1 MCRERQDRKG
11 VGRQFGFGFVWD
23 SSAAAQQQRQR
34 QGRSK
39 EPTFLYRS
47 GSGGPTDN
55 LHYQNVLSAATVE
68 LMATVCS
75 VSCWPILSLAFRGTR
90 QSKAVNHR
98 HLRRRTF
105 TISPSV
111 CLRSRRHS
119 LPTQTLT
126 VVVLSEY
133 RENGI
138 PLVDLPTPAILYSSL
153 PSSRCE
159 WIYRIFVSLW
169 IPLQVKGQTTIHTGF
184 RHNRSVLSFPTIF
197 LKL

>member
-1 MCRERQDRKG
+1 MWEDNSVSVSCEIP
-11 VGRQFGFGFVWD
+11 
-23 SSAAAQQQRQR
+23 AQQRQD
-34 QGRSK
+34 GRST
-39 EPTFLYRS
+39 EPTFLSRS

-55 LHYQNVLSAATVE
+55 LRYQNVLSAATVE

-90 QSKAVNHR
+90 ESKAVNHR
-98 HLRRRTF
+98 RLRRRTF

-111 CLRSRRHS
+111 VIRYQ
-119 LPTQTLT
+119 TQTLT

-133 RENGI
+133 SENGI

-159 WIYRIFVSLW
+159 
-169 IPLQVKGQTTIHTGF
+169 
-184 RHNRSVLSFPTIF
+184 
-197 LKL
+197 

>member
-1 MCRERQDRKG
+1 MSRAEKRRATGQKRCGKTIRFRFRVRFQR
-11 VGRQFGFGFVWD
+11 
-23 SSAAAQQQRQR
+23 SS
-34 QGRSK
+34 GRSTGT

-55 LHYQNVLSAATVE
+55 LRYQNVLSAATVE

-90 QSKAVNHR
+90 ESKAVNHR
-98 HLRRRTF
+98 RLRRRTF

-111 CLRSRRHS
+111 CLRSRCHS

-159 WIYRIFVSLW
+159 
-169 IPLQVKGQTTIHTGF
+169 
-184 RHNRSVLSFPTIF
+184 
-197 LKL
+197 